1 MGADDVIIKMKIG
14 VRKVYKEFGD
24 EEEEVVVTAIQK
36 INETAA

>member
-1 MGADDVIIKMKIG
+1 L
-14 VRKVYKEFGD
+14 VRKVYKEFGG